1 MNTASL
7 KYADDDSSTR
17 SGQVDTL

>member
-17 SGQVDTL
+17 SEQVDTL